1 MFDHDDRIREFT
13 VIGITLAVQ
22 QNVTV
27 FVVRH
32 PQQAM
37 RVHSHCHCP
46 RSTAECR
53 VICCV
58 SSAVTWA
65 MRGRVQVEADPKSV
79 ATETPNRYQ

>member
-1 MFDHDDRIREFT
+1 MFDCDDRIREFT

-22 QNVTV
+22 QDVTA

-46 RSTAECR
+46 RSTAECHS
-53 VICCV
+53 ICCV
-58 SSAVTWA
+58 SPMVGDASF
-65 MRGRVQVEADPKSV
+65 GRLIPDDLNPFLHFFSDF
-79 ATETPNRYQ
+79 